1 MGLFSPS
8 PPPAPPPPPPPP
20 PAASPPIYASG
31 NTMTAMARRNQA
43 KPMGGTDLTTGR
55 EKAGV
60 MQTAALGLGGT
71 GAA

>member
-1 MGLFSPS
+1 
-8 PPPAPPPPPPPP
+8 
-20 PAASPPIYASG
+20 
-31 NTMTAMARRNQA
+31 MTAMARRNQA